1 MLFLKQ
7 NKLLT
12 AQTQDIAILV
22 QPSMTATSLQHMLR
36 PYFPLLV
43 FVQHLKLF
51 VEKPSEETSKATTA
65 LLTVLCTAVLN
76 STDCV
81 SALCSLQAVSLVSKC
96 TTPAFSTETRTQ
108 AILLRLCFLPS
119 ASSFQMP

>member
-1 MLFLKQ
+1 MEQ

-22 QPSMTATSLQHMLR
+22 QPSMAATSLQHMLR

-43 FVQHLKLF
+43 LVQHLKRF
-51 VEKPSEETSKATTA
+51 VNAPSAEACKATTA
-65 LLTVLCTAVLN
+65 LLTVLCTAALN

-96 TTPAFSTETRTQ
+96 TTPAFSSETRAQ
-108 AILLRLCFLPS
+108 AILLRLLLLHIIV
-119 ASSFQMP
+119 AW